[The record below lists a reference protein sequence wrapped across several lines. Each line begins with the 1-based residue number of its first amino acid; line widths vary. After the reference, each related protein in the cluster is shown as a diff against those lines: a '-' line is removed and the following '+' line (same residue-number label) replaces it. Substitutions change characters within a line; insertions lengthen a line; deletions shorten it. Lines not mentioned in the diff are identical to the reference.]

1 DAIVANTVEKNP
13 HLYIEPEQGEDYLHL
28 YRSLSE
34 KIWDYPGVVAV
45 SSRLVGQGAARYKEN
60 VEGVEFI
67 GVDPGTEYDLMN
79 LQGSIKSGD
88 FFDLRYDRRSAF
100 LGTKLAENLE
110 IRPGERFDLVQKD
123 KLLRLRVV
131 GLVEK
136 GTSKD
141 YSLVYLPLKA
151 AQNLVGQ
158 GDVVSEIGVKLSDFE
173 DSPRAAEELK
183 YRLNKKTSSWQEFSR
198 EIARFVSTQSRINLI
213 FFSMIL
219 LISGFV
225 IANTTIMIISRRTR
239 EIGIMMA
246 MGASRRSILKIFLME
261 SLLLALPGGI
271 LGSLVGLA
279 VGRMIAAFGPSG
291 FGGVALTFNLRPELI
306 GYSILFALSL
316 NFLAGLYPAFRA
328 SRLDPVQA
336 IASE

>member
-1 DAIVANTVEKNP
+1 M
-13 HLYIEPEQGEDYLHL
+13 
-28 YRSLSE
+28 
-34 KIWDYPGVVAV
+34 VAV
-45 SSRLVGQGAARYKEN
+45 SHRLVGQGAARFREN
-60 VEGVEFI
+60 VAAVEFT
-67 GVDPGTEYDLMN
+67 GVDPGPEYLLMS
-79 LQGSIKSGD
+79 LQGAIKSGD
-88 FFDLRYDRRSAF
+88 FFDLRYGRNYAF
-100 LGTKLAENLE
+100 LGTELAESLE

-123 KLLRLRVV
+123 RLMRLRVA

-136 GTSKD
+136 GTAKD
-141 YSLVYLPLKA
+141 YNLVYLPLGT
-151 AQNLVGQ
+151 AQDLVGQ

-173 DSPRAAEELK
+173 AAPRAAEELK
-183 YRLNKKTSSWQEFSR
+183 YILNKESSSWQEFSR

-246 MGASRRSILKIFLME
+246 MGASRKSILKIFLME
-261 SLLLALPGGI
+261 SLILALPGGI

-279 VGRMIAAFGPSG
+279 VGRMIAAFGPTG
-291 FGGVALTFNLRPELI
+291 FGGVSLSFNLRPDLMA
-306 GYSILFALSL
+306 YSILFALVL
-316 NFLAGLYPAFRA
+316 NFLAGLYPSIRA

-336 IASE
+336 IGSE

>member
-1 DAIVANTVEKNP
+1 M
-13 HLYIEPEQGEDYLHL
+13 
-28 YRSLSE
+28 
-34 KIWDYPGVVAV
+34 
-45 SSRLVGQGAARYKEN
+45 
-60 VEGVEFI
+60 
-67 GVDPGTEYDLMN
+67 GVDPGPEYDLMN

-88 FFDLRYDRRSAF
+88 FFDLRYGRSSAF

-123 KLLRLRVV
+123 KLLRLRVA

-136 GTSKD
+136 GTAKD
-141 YSLVYLPLKA
+141 YNLVYLPLET
-151 AQNLVGQ
+151 AQNLVDQ

-173 DSPRAAEELK
+173 QAPRAAEELE
-183 YRLNKKTSSWQEFSR
+183 YRLNKETSSWQEFSR

-279 VGRMIAAFGPSG
+279 VGRMIATFGPSG
-291 FGGVALTFNLRPELI
+291 FGGVALSFDLRHDLI
-306 GYSILFALSL
+306 GYSILFALGL
-316 NFLAGLYPAFRA
+316 NFLAGLYPAVRA
-328 SRLDPVQA
+328 SDLDPVQA